1 MGTILIVGM
10 APKMRFSHLS
20 AKRDSSARSTL
31 TGGRLLSRPRRLW
44 RWRTACSRGRSHR
57 SLTQNAPRFSTVLH
71 LSRACLGKL
80 IGFNLM
86 GMAQKRRSFVFRT
99 EILCKVG
106 VDRLRDVHGLGC
118 PLRKGAALG
127 DGGGEQ
133 ALLEGSAHHVLHGDT
148 GRTCSRTT
156 QVAEIKRRD
165 RAKKPR
171 QRKEGT
177 V

>member
-1 MGTILIVGM
+1 MIGVSIKI
-10 APKMRFSHLS
+10 APKRCFAHRRTDALTRELPRLCSQLDAIDCRQERLLKLFYGKSLSFAMIVPSLSWAQFSLLVWRPKCVFSHLS

-86 GMAQKRRSFVFRT
+86 GMAQKGVRSF
-99 EILCKVG
+99 
-106 VDRLRDVHGLGC
+106 
-118 PLRKGAALG
+118 
-127 DGGGEQ
+127 
-133 ALLEGSAHHVLHGDT
+133 SAP
-148 GRTCSRTT
+148 RFF
-156 QVAEIKRRD
+156 
-165 RAKKPR
+165 AKLA
-171 QRKEGT
+171 
-177 V
+177 

>member
-1 MGTILIVGM
+1 MLALKLLQTGVLRTGARTPSRASSHASAVSSTPSTVGKNASLNCFTKELVVRYDCPESVMGTILIVGM

-86 GMAQKRRSFVFRT
+86 GMAQKGVRSF
-99 EILCKVG
+99 
-106 VDRLRDVHGLGC
+106 
-118 PLRKGAALG
+118 
-127 DGGGEQ
+127 
-133 ALLEGSAHHVLHGDT
+133 SAP
-148 GRTCSRTT
+148 RFF
-156 QVAEIKRRD
+156 
-165 RAKKPR
+165 AKLA
-171 QRKEGT
+171 
-177 V
+177 